1 MNTTFIAVIIV
12 IGIIG
17 LFILLRLLSKVIGK
31 GFTAIIFA
39 SLCLTALGFL
49 SANAIVSSIVTFS
62 IGVPLSSILFCLV
75 LRKIGKTAE
84 KSIIAS
90 EIFSFITNYRI
101 KSVIAD
107 KNIVAKEVK
116 LGNDNDFKNI
126 ILVLHSEMGFTKKE
140 AKTAAE
146 FAMEQLPDAP
156 VQDKIKKA
164 LQYLDESSKEIE
176 VNNN

>member
-1 MNTTFIAVIIV
+1 MNSTFIAVLMV
-12 IGIIG
+12 VCIIG
-17 LFILLRLLSKVIGK
+17 LFILLRLLAKVIGK
-31 GFTAIIFA
+31 GFTAIIFTA
-39 SLCLTALGFL
+39 LCLTALGFL
-49 SANAIVSSIVTFS
+49 SANDIVNAIVTFS
-62 IGVPLSSILFCLV
+62 VGVPLSSILFCMV
-75 LRKIGKTAE
+75 LRKLGKTAE

-90 EIFSFITNYRI
+90 EIFSFITNYSI

-107 KNIVAKEVK
+107 NNIVSKEIKV
-116 LGNDNDFKNI
+116 GSDNDFKNI

-156 VQDKIKKA
+156 VQEKIKKA

-176 VNNN
+176 VSKN